1 MMDFNWTLLNTEF
14 FLVGLMLLV
23 FLVDLFVSDKRIPAW
38 LTIAGLVVLFF
49 VNLWAPHYGS
59 TLNGTLVHS
68 SFTAFLKG
76 VFLLAGIIASLGA
89 VSTLRQFEKRAG
101 EYYLL
106 LLASL
111 LGMMLVVMARELVL
125 FFVAF
130 ELMSI
135 PLYVLAAYDKADDRS
150 VEAGLKLF
158 IYGTFS
164 SALLAM
170 GVTLMYGVV
179 GSTLFRDLASG
190 LTQAE
195 PLAILG
201 LVLFLAG
208 VGFKVAMVPFHMW
221 VPDTYEGA
229 PAPFVAFLSVA
240 PKAAGFAILFVFLL
254 SLFQDM
260 APFWKVTV
268 AFFAGITMILGNL
281 LALPQT
287 NLKRLLG
294 YSGIAHI
301 GYMLL
306 AVAAGT
312 ERAIAFVLFYFV
324 SYVLSNMGA
333 FLFAEVVR
341 QNEGGET
348 LEKLHG
354 YAQRN
359 PLLSLYMLVF
369 LLSLGGIPF
378 VMGFWAKLY
387 VFLAAVQSGLVL
399 LVFLGAVLTVVAL
412 FYYLNVARQMY
423 IEKPEQAE
431 KLQAPVRVPGSIHLA
446 LALATLAVAVLGL
459 YPKLVVSPALSAAH
473 TFLQTLAGF

>member
-1 MMDFNWTLLNTEF
+1 MSTFNWAILNTEF
-14 FLVGLMLLV
+14 LLLGLMLLV
-23 FLVDLFVSDKRIPAW
+23 FFVDLFVPSKRVPAW
-38 LTIAGLVVLFF
+38 LTVVGLGVLFF
-49 VNLWAPHYGS
+49 VNLWAPHYG
-59 TLNGTLVHS
+59 TTWGGTIVHNA
-68 SFTAFLKG
+68 FTAFLKG
-76 VFLLAGIIASLGA
+76 VFLLAALIASLGA
-89 VSTLRQFEKRAG
+89 ISTLPRFERRAG

-106 LLASL
+106 ILASL
-111 LGMMLVVMARELVL
+111 LGMMLVVSARELVL
-125 FFVAF
+125 FFVSF

-135 PLYVLAAYDKADDRS
+135 PLYVLAAYYKSDEKS

-170 GVTLMYGVV
+170 GITLLYGVV
-179 GSTLFRDLASG
+179 GSTLFADLAGG
-190 LTQAE
+190 LARSE
-195 PLAILG
+195 PLAVLG

-229 PAPFVAFLSVA
+229 PTPFVAYLSVA
-240 PKAAGFAILFVFLL
+240 PKAAGFAILFVFFL
-254 SLFQDM
+254 SLFQDL
-260 APFWKVTV
+260 ASVWKVAI
-268 AFFAGITMILGNL
+268 AFFSGITMILGNL

-312 ERAIAFVLFYFV
+312 ERAVAFVLFYFV
-324 SYVLSNMGA
+324 AYVLSNMGA
-333 FLFAEVVR
+333 FLVAEVVR
-341 QNEGGET
+341 QNEGTED
-348 LEKLHG
+348 LSALHG
-354 YAQRN
+354 YALRN

-412 FYYLNVARQMY
+412 FYYLNVARKMY
-423 IEKPEQAE
+423 IEKPEDTAL
-431 KLQAPVRVPGSIHLA
+431 LQKPVAVPGSIHLV

-473 TFLQTLAGF
+473 TFLQTLSGF